1 MNTKI
6 QRRYAVIVVAL
17 LIAVLLVACGSPAPA
32 PGAAASVSAQE
43 ATSTSAPTSTPRP
56 TNTPV
61 PTATPRPTNTPT
73 RTPTPSPTPT
83 ATANPAGEIIRL
95 KPLANLSSLDATVK
109 ISANGTLNGKPV
121 QGDLNADLTTNNQK
135 QSQIVVTGDLLGDA
149 VVQIGGSAV
158 SLFRPS
164 KATVYTMPDGTYIVL
179 KGLFDVCIKP
189 QDSKATE
196 TMAQLSPQGL
206 MTMLTSGDVARGKL
220 VGKETLNGTSVEHYV
235 INGPA
240 FLAAAQQSTDPD
252 VRTFGEALQSAQ
264 DADLYVDSAGG
275 YPVAFRGSYTGAFEP
290 LKFDGDFSVQIDLT
304 GVNENTP
311 VILPKACNNPISR

>member
-1 MNTKI
+1 MDTRF
-6 QRRYAVIVVAL
+6 QRQYVVIVIAL
-17 LIAVLLVACGSPAPA
+17 LIAILLAACGSAAPE
-32 PGAAASVSAQE
+32 PGTVASAAVQN
-43 ATSTSAPTSTPRP
+43 ATSTSAPTSTPKP
-56 TNTPV
+56 TNTPT

-73 RTPTPSPTPT
+73 PRPTPT
-83 ATANPAGEIIRL
+83 ATANPAGEIIPL
-95 KPLANLSSLDATVK
+95 KPLTDLTSLNATVK

-135 QSQIVVTGDLLGDA
+135 KSQIVVTGDLLGDA

-164 KATVYTMPDGTYIVL
+164 QATVYTMPDGTYIVL

-189 QDSKATE
+189 KDSKATE
-196 TMAQLSPQGL
+196 TMDQLSPQGL
-206 MTMLTSGDVARGKL
+206 MTMLTGSDVARGKL
-220 VGKETLNGTSVEHYV
+220 VGEETLNGITVEHYV

-240 FLAAAQQSTDPD
+240 FLAAAQQSADPN
-252 VRTFGEALQSAQ
+252 VRTFGEALRSAD
-264 DADLYVDSAGG
+264 DADLYVDSTGG
-275 YPVAFRGSYTGAFEP
+275 YPVAFRGSYTGAFDP

-311 VILPKACNNPISR
+311 VSLPPACNNPISR

>member
-1 MNTKI
+1 MKTKL
-6 QRRYAVIVVAL
+6 QRRYIVIGVVL
-17 LIAVLLVACGSPAPA
+17 SIAVLLAACGSSTPASTAVPVA
-32 PGAAASVSAQE
+32 VQL
-43 ATSTSAPTSTPRP
+43 ATSTSAPT
-56 TNTPV
+56 N
-61 PTATPRPTNTPT
+61 TPRPTNTPT
-73 RTPTPSPTPT
+73 PTVTPLPTNTPTPRPTPT
-83 ATANPAGEIIRL
+83 ATPNPAGEPIPL
-95 KPLANLSSLDATVK
+95 KPLTDLTSLNATVK

-121 QGDLNADLTTNNQK
+121 QGDLNADLTANNQK
-135 QSQIVVTGDLLGDA
+135 KSQIVVTGDLLGDA

-164 KATVYTMPDGTYIVL
+164 QATVYTMPDGTYIVL

-189 QDSKATE
+189 KDSKATE

-206 MTMLTSGDVARGKL
+206 MTMLTGSDVARGKL
-220 VGKETLNGTSVEHYV
+220 VGEETLNGTTVEHYV

-240 FLAAAQQSTDPD
+240 FLAAAQQSTDPN
-252 VRTFGEALQSAQ
+252 VRTFGEALQSAD

-304 GVNENTP
+304 GVNQNTP
-311 VILPKACNNPISR
+311 VRLPSACNNPISR

>member
-6 QRRYAVIVVAL
+6 PRRYIVIGVVLLIVVL
-17 LIAVLLVACGSPAPA
+17 LAACGSSTPAST
-32 PGAAASVSAQE
+32 AASVAVPQ
-43 ATSTSAPTSTPRP
+43 ATSTAAP
-56 TNTPV
+56 TNTPLPTNTPT

-83 ATANPAGEIIRL
+83 ATPNPAGDPIPL
-95 KPLANLSSLDATVK
+95 KPLTDLTSLNATVK

-121 QGDLNADLTTNNQK
+121 QGDLNADLTANNQK
-135 QSQIVVTGDLLGDA
+135 KSQIVVTGDLLGDA

-164 KATVYTMPDGTYIVL
+164 QATVYTMPDGTYIVL

-189 QDSKATE
+189 KDSKATE

-206 MTMLTSGDVARGKL
+206 MTMLTGSDVARGKL
-220 VGKETLNGTSVEHYV
+220 VGEETLNGTTVEHYV

-240 FLAAAQQSTDPD
+240 FLAAAQQSTDPN
-252 VRTFGEALQSAQ
+252 VRTFGEALRSAD
-264 DADLYVDSAGG
+264 DAD
-275 YPVAFRGSYTGAFEP
+275 
-290 LKFDGDFSVQIDLT
+290 
-304 GVNENTP
+304 
-311 VILPKACNNPISR
+311 

>member
-6 QRRYAVIVVAL
+6 QRRYIVIGVAL
-17 LIAVLLVACGSPAPA
+17 LIAVLLAACGSSAPA
-32 PGAAASVSAQE
+32 GTAASVAVQQ

-56 TNTPV
+56 TNTPT

-73 RTPTPSPTPT
+73 RTPTLTPT
-83 ATANPAGEIIRL
+83 SNPAGEIIPL
-95 KPLANLSSLDATVK
+95 KPLTDLSALDATVK
-109 ISANGTLNGKPV
+109 ISANGILNGKPV
-121 QGDLNADLTTNNQK
+121 QGDLNANLTTNNQK
-135 QSQIVVTGDLLGDA
+135 KSQIVVTGDLLGDA

-164 KATVYTMPDGTYIVL
+164 QATVYTMPEGTYIVL

-189 QDSKATE
+189 KDPKATE

-206 MTMLTSGDVARGKL
+206 MTMLTSSDVARGKL
-220 VGKETLNGTSVEHYV
+220 VGEETLNGTTVEHYV
-235 INGPA
+235 IDGPA
-240 FLAAAQQSTDPD
+240 FLAAAQQSADPN
-252 VRTFGEALQSAQ
+252 VRTFGEALRSAE

-275 YPVAFRGSYTGAFEP
+275 YPVAFHGSYNGPFAP

-304 GVNENTP
+304 GVNQNTP
-311 VILPKACNNPISR
+311 VSLPSACNNPISR

>member
-1 MNTKI
+1 M
-6 QRRYAVIVVAL
+6 VVAL
-17 LIAVLLVACGSPAPA
+17 LIATLLAGCGTPSPAPSTV
-32 PGAAASVSAQE
+32 ASVAVLE
-43 ATSTSAPTSTPRP
+43 ATSTSAPTSTP
-56 TNTPV
+56 T

-73 RTPTPSPTPT
+73 RTPTPRPTPT
-83 ATANPAGEIIRL
+83 ATANPAGEVIPL
-95 KPLANLSSLDATVK
+95 KPLTDLSSLDATVK

-121 QGDLNADLTTNNQK
+121 QGDLNANLTTNNQK
-135 QSQIVVTGDLLGDA
+135 ESQIVVTGDLLGDA

-164 KATVYTMPDGTYIVL
+164 QATVYTMPDGTYIVL

-189 QDSKATE
+189 KDSKATE

-206 MTMLTSGDVARGKL
+206 MTMLTSSDVARGKL
-220 VGKETLNGTSVEHYV
+220 VGEETLNGTTVEHYV
-235 INGPA
+235 IDGPA
-240 FLAAAQQSTDPD
+240 FLAAAQQSADPN
-252 VRTFGEALQSAQ
+252 VRTFGEALQSAE

-275 YPVAFRGSYTGAFEP
+275 YPVALRGSYTGAFEP

-311 VILPKACNNPISR
+311 VSLPSACNNPISR